1 MRSAHDNPSVVDNY
15 IEKELVR
22 GSLAGPFPEDFVKGL
37 HFNRFGLIPKPIPGQ
52 WRMIVDLS
60 FPKNYSVNDFI
71 ADSEAS
77 VQYSSVD
84 DAIDIIMQIGR
95 GALLAKFDI
104 KSAYRI
110 LPIHSEDRFLF
121 GMRWK
126 GKIFI
131 DLCLAFGLRSACK
144 ILIDFADMLE
154 WVLKFRTPIQF
165 LSHYLGDFLLAGPTS
180 STTAVTT

>member
-1 MRSAHDNPSVVDNY
+1 MRSAHANPSVVDKN
-15 IEKELVR
+15 IEKELVC
-22 GSLAGPFPEDFVKGL
+22 GSLAGPFTDDFVKGF
-37 HFNRFGLIPKPIPGQ
+37 HFNRFGLIPKPIPEQ

-60 FPKNYSVNDFI
+60 FPKNNSVNDFM

-95 GALLAKFDI
+95 GAFLAKFDI

-110 LPIHSEDRFLF
+110 LAIHSEDPFLF

-131 DLCLAFGLRSACK
+131 DLFLAFGLRPGSNVELLMC
-144 ILIDFADMLE
+144 
-154 WVLKFRTPIQF
+154 RT
-165 LSHYLGDFLLAGPTS
+165 
-180 STTAVTT
+180 